1 MLLSAVAS
9 DGSQATSLL
18 GLDLSH
24 PVFGFLKGRPDP
36 IPPASVTRYLPA
48 RPAASGSR
56 VLGTYAS
63 GEPFLIEATSGRG
76 RVLLVTTPLDADWST
91 LPLTNFF
98 LPFIQSSVRYLAAGA
113 LADRNLDTG
122 QEIRAVFA
130 PGLDVRRAGLR
141 RPDGRELLDVMSFR
155 GRSEVRYDQT
165 DMPGTYTVRARVAQ
179 PDGQEADQ
187 ALQYVVRPPR
197 AESDL
202 TPLSDQQ
209 WDDLSG
215 LLSFTRIDPLRES
228 VASALGAAR
237 SARELWL
244 VLMGLTLLLA
254 VVEMALARAWSS
266 PGR

>member
-1 MLLSAVAS
+1 
-9 DGSQATSLL
+9 
-18 GLDLSH
+18 
-24 PVFGFLKGRPDP
+24 
-36 IPPASVTRYLPA
+36 
-48 RPAASGSR
+48 
-56 VLGTYAS
+56 
-63 GEPFLIEATSGRG
+63 
-76 RVLLVTTPLDADWST
+76 
-91 LPLTNFF
+91 
-98 LPFIQSSVRYLAAGA
+98 
-113 LADRNLDTG
+113 
-122 QEIRAVFA
+122 
-130 PGLDVRRAGLR
+130 
-141 RPDGRELLDVMSFR
+141 
-155 GRSEVRYDQT
+155 
-165 DMPGTYTVRARVAQ
+165 VAQ